1 MSSPNHPLNQPS
13 FEQLLDWLEGRLS
26 AGEAEKM
33 AVHMA
38 QVDDAVIQA
47 EAAWIQAFLQA
58 KQTVVFEAPPP
69 AVRQSL
75 LQSFSAQIKPK
86 VQPAPPVAAP
96 PQSGFFQRLVGVLT
110 FDSHGQFGLA
120 GARGGAQPV
129 ARQLIYQGTVADVAL
144 NLHLDLQQQRFTL
157 LGQCLPTGEG
167 WPATAAVQLLQ
178 AEHEI
183 AITMTDE
190 LGEFAYADL
199 LPGEYQLIVSAEQCD
214 IVISPLV
221 LAL

>member
-13 FEQLLDWLEGRLS
+13 FAQLLDWLEGRLS
-26 AGEAEKM
+26 AAQAQAM
-33 AVHMA
+33 AARMA
-38 QVDDAVIQA
+38 QVDDAEIQGD
-47 EAAWIQAFLQA
+47 AAWIQAFLQA

-86 VQPAPPVAAP
+86 AQPTPLAADR

-110 FDSHGQFGLA
+110 FDSHGQLGLA
-120 GARGGAQPV
+120 GARGAGQPV

-144 NLHLDLQQQRFTL
+144 NLHLDRQQRFSL

-167 WPATAAVQLLQ
+167 WPATVAVQLLQ
-178 AEHEI
+178 AEDEI
-183 AITMTDE
+183 AITMTDD
-190 LGEFAYADL
+190 LGEFAFADL